1 MSKSLKDVLIKNKKS
16 ASLSPA
22 TAGKKKNNFN
32 KKSTKPFNKQDNNK
46 SPNREK
52 GGSKIHSDNGVGV
65 GGGDRHSKSQ
75 SKDKETKS
83 RSEPRSDGTTS
94 GKQQRSSFKPT
105 QQQHHHKAKRAVV
118 KKPLTPA
125 ERKALKPHFKLVSCC
140 CSLLDVM
147 VLLC

>member
-22 TAGKKKNNFN
+22 AAGKKKNNFN
-32 KKSTKPFNKQDNNK
+32 KKSTKPFNKQDNSNK

-52 GGSKIHSDNGVGV
+52 GGSKIHSDNGVG
-65 GGGDRHSKSQ
+65 GGDRHSKSQ
-75 SKDKETKS
+75 SKDKENKS

-94 GKQQRSSFKPT
+94 GKQQKRSFKPT
-105 QQQHHHKAKRAVV
+105 QQQHHHHKAKRVVV